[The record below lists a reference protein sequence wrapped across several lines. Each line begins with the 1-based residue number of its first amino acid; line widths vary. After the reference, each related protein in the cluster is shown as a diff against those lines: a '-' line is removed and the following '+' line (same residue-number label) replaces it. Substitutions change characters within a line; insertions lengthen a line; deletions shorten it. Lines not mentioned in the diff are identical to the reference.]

1 METGVTMKS
10 QQGVKSHCVMTY
22 KGDINLQENVDVDV
36 EVEAWGW
43 LENHEHRIPGY
54 KELFDLS
61 GKLKRE
67 RQKKPPSEKILEH
80 IIDDFH
86 KLVETKG
93 IILSTSTTGR
103 FVNNIEDKEIA
114 LSSLK
119 TFIGGNDKE
128 LEGTLIAIL
137 FKKGLRKKLLPE
149 KQAYLDLLAE
159 IRTDSRKQLDELSER
174 ESELTTRC
182 KSSEQLVISLDSR
195 IKTAIED
202 AEAQKD
208 TFIDKVNGEIESKLN
223 DASSQIEDHID
234 GLKNKLSEETK
245 SAKDKI
251 TNFVEAYKS
260 EMQLQAPVS
269 YWEENKKFH
278 RARSKNFGIASLAIS
293 PIIFALITWIGWEVL
308 SSEKVLWGKVGVVV
322 FATSLAVWLI
332 RILVRMYL
340 SHNHLELS
348 SQERIIMTK
357 SYLALLSE
365 GGASSP
371 EERQLVLQSIF
382 RPAATGI
389 INDDA
394 APPSVIELINRM
406 PSTKK

>member
-1 METGVTMKS
+1 M
-10 QQGVKSHCVMTY
+10 
-22 KGDINLQENVDVDV
+22 QENVDV
-36 EVEAWGW
+36 EVEAWRW
-43 LENHEHRIPGY
+43 LENHEHQIPGY

-61 GKLKRE
+61 EKLKRE
-67 RQKKPPSEKILEH
+67 RQKKSPSEDKLER

-86 KLVETKG
+86 RLVETKG

-103 FVNNIEDKEIA
+103 FVNNIEDREVA

-119 TFIGGNDKE
+119 TFMGGIDKA
-128 LEGTLIAIL
+128 LEGALIAFL

-149 KQAYLDLLAE
+149 KQAYLDLLTE
-159 IRTDSRKQLDELSER
+159 IRAGSRKQLDELSER
-174 ESELTTRC
+174 ERELTNRC
-182 KSSEQLVISLDSR
+182 RDSEQLVISLDSR
-195 IKTAIED
+195 IKTAIEE
-202 AEAQKD
+202 AESQKD
-208 TFIDKVNGEIESKLN
+208 TFIDKVNGEIELKLN
-223 DASSQIEDHID
+223 DAGTQIQDQID
-234 GLKNKLSEETK
+234 ELRDKLSEETS
-245 SAKDKI
+245 SARDRI

-269 YWEENKKFH
+269 YWEENKTFH
-278 RARSKNFGIASLAIS
+278 RVRAKYFGMASLAIS
-293 PIIFALITWIGWEVL
+293 PLIFALITWIGWEVL

>member
-1 METGVTMKS
+1 MVA
-10 QQGVKSHCVMTY
+10 Y
-22 KGDINLQENVDVDV
+22 RGDIHLQENVDV

-43 LENHEHRIPGY
+43 LENHEHQISGY

-61 GKLKRE
+61 EKLKRE
-67 RQKKPPSEKILEH
+67 RQKKSPSEDKLEL

-103 FVNNIEDKEIA
+103 FVNNIEDREVA

-119 TFIGGNDKE
+119 TFMGGIDKA
-128 LEGTLIAIL
+128 LEGALIAFL

-149 KQAYLDLLAE
+149 KQAYLDLLTE
-159 IRTDSRKQLDELSER
+159 IRAGSRKQLDELSER
-174 ESELTTRC
+174 ERELTNRC
-182 KSSEQLVISLDSR
+182 RDSEQLVISLDSR
-195 IKTAIED
+195 IKTAIEE
-202 AEAQKD
+202 AESQKD
-208 TFIDKVNGEIESKLN
+208 TFIDKVNGEIELKLN
-223 DASSQIEDHID
+223 DAGTQIQDQID
-234 GLKNKLSEETK
+234 ELRDKLSEETS
-245 SAKDKI
+245 SAKDRI

-269 YWEENKKFH
+269 YWEENKTFH
-278 RARSKNFGIASLAIS
+278 RVRAKYFGIASLAIS
-293 PIIFALITWIGWEVL
+293 PLIFALITWIGWEVL